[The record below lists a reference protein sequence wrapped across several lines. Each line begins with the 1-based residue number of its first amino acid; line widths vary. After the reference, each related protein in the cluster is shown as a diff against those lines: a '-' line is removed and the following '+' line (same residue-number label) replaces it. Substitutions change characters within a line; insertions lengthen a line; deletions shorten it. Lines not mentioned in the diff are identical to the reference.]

1 MVLSNVAERCVTVGG
16 GARVGSRAFTERGLP
31 SSSPLSRRAE
41 SVVFSR
47 CRVAPSVAPLRSP
60 RACFPACA
68 CAGAWIESRRCF
80 PDHPTRLSLRLPP
93 ACASQWRDLSRSHEV
108 GRESE
113 FTFRPES
120 STARACYNTFC
131 MERQSDFVV
140 SHSLATLSDS
150 ESSARKKSAGIS
162 NRRGRWGVFCMTLSH
177 DCARAKKST
186 LISDSSGLLAF
197 VGPEPFYHEKWPAYR
212 HIVG

>member
-31 SSSPLSRRAE
+31 SSSPLSSGERRVLFFPGAG
-41 SVVFSR
+41 SR
-47 CRVAPSVAPLRSP
+47 R
-60 RACFPACA
+60 
-68 CAGAWIESRRCF
+68 ESRRYDRRARASPRVRARVRGSSLGDASPITQLDFRCVSRPRVLPNGETF
-80 PDHPTRLSLRLPP
+80 PDRTKLG
-93 ACASQWRDLSRSHEV
+93 V
-108 GRESE
+108 KVK
-113 FTFRPES
+113 FRPES